1 VVGHDILFFQS
12 VVLFVKGSQRIDLL
26 LSLME
31 YIYKKCGSDSDEYL
45 FPIYRWQ
52 VRDVYWRYG
61 GHKVC
66 RPLETIV
73 LPKETKDKITNDIE
87 NFSKINTMAFYVQH
101 GIPYKRSY
109 LFYGVPGSGKTSL
122 LQSIAGKY
130 RKKLCFVQPIHP
142 EMTDDSFLSCIQS
155 APANSI
161 VIIEDADALFDK
173 NRKSK
178 HSKCPLTFSGILNA
192 LDGLANP
199 DGQIFILTTNF
210 VEQLDD
216 ALVRSG
222 RIDVHIHFPLS
233 TDEQVITM
241 FKLFY
246 EDCDETLAI
255 RFKDNVRQCF
265 PKGVAM
271 CTIQQH
277 FIANMYQP
285 AEFVVDSVKTM
296 QTKIDVMAELDEK
309 TKIKN
314 EEGVEK

>member
-1 VVGHDILFFQS
+1 
-12 VVLFVKGSQRIDLL
+12 
-26 LSLME
+26 
-31 YIYKKCGSDSDEYL
+31 
-45 FPIYRWQ
+45 
-52 VRDVYWRYG
+52 
-61 GHKVC
+61 
-66 RPLETIV
+66 
-73 LPKETKDKITNDIE
+73 
-87 NFSKINTMAFYVQH
+87 
-101 GIPYKRSY
+101 
-109 LFYGVPGSGKTSL
+109 
-122 LQSIAGKY
+122 
-130 RKKLCFVQPIHP
+130 VQPIHP